1 MPETETID
9 VGEEIEYE
17 ANAIEAIDLSSGDY
31 ELGDGIELSIEVA
44 DRQGRLKFEFV
55 KVYGRI
61 REPFAIRE
69 DAWRC
74 LEEHTREI
82 DVWLLRCEHQVL
94 QLSEDTTLAT
104 FATATGERYVRLRVN
119 AKRGHR
125 AKTFELTCD
134 AWTYLANAAKQ
145 ITRDADAY
153 RRY

>member
-94 QLSEDTTLAT
+94 LLSEDTTLAT
-104 FATATGERYVRLRVN
+104 FATATGERYVRLRVS
-119 AKRGHR
+119 AKGGHR